1 MLSLIMF
8 HISLVFDY
16 TMSVLVSLESGF
28 YFMTYGRLDIVL
40 RSVLIYL
47 FQLMFGVCLSKSKI
61 IWHIG
66 R

>member
-28 YFMTYGRLDIVL
+28 NFLTTALE
-40 RSVLIYL
+40 
-47 FQLMFGVCLSKSKI
+47 CLKLLE
-61 IWHIG
+61 